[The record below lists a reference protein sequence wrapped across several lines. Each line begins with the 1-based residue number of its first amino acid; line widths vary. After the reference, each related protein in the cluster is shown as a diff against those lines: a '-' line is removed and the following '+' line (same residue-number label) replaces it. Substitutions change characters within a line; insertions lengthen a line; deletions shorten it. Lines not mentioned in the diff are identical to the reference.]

1 MAKFQSKHIKMAVG
15 GVLIATVAIGGWRFA
30 QNRMGSL
37 SQVDAIHIDMAKPDV
52 VIQSDS
58 LNQLPSKLLTI
69 PVIKDILTQD
79 VVFYYQEAPAKQ
91 SLQGALQ
98 RLAFDHNLRFE
109 DRIID
114 KMLARK
120 GDLYVWKGHT
130 NKPDHWLFVG
140 NSDAFS
146 KFSEVLAKVALDD
159 SQLIQVDT
167 IKVDGNKIP
176 LYALTYQ
183 GKTGLFAATAER
195 VVFLSDAGM
204 LMDLKSKPAKELQ
217 LEAKIDTD
225 KDGNEKVTPLP
236 MPKAEK
242 PDGKLISERA
252 NMVEKLLSKR
262 PENQQTINQGLG
274 LSKAAQHPHSV
285 YFSAAMLTLSY
296 QDFMGGFQ
304 GSRFEFD
311 GNTWQQAIALKPSL
325 LPNHEWNGT
334 DLFAHM
340 PHNAAFCANAPIEWN
355 SLNTQAKKLPTTT
368 DALNLAQ
375 FNSPVLACW
384 YAGSPAAAPLFVTK
398 LPKTEQREAQLA
410 ALQQVFSDVI
420 GAKEYTHK
428 QRFEVSRKETQG
440 VVVNERIVSA
450 RYGSHDTDDL
460 PATTAKEL
468 SATSYF
474 PVRYAV
480 SGDYVWFS
488 PNGDLVEQAVAV
500 SQQQAPALAEQ
511 MQQQN
516 SALLWVNGAELA
528 KWLQQ
533 QTSAV
538 IAEDSDM
545 RTVLSQ
551 RLTPKLRLI
560 SSSGSWQ
567 VQADTKSLNP
577 SSNNTQW
584 VNVTWQHTP

>member
-69 PVIKDILTQD
+69 PVIKDILTQE

-120 GDLYVWKGHT
+120 GDVYVWKGHT

-140 NSDAFS
+140 NSNAFS
-146 KFSEVLAKVALDD
+146 TVSEVLAKVALDD
-159 SQLIQVDT
+159 SQLTQVDT
-167 IKVDGNKIP
+167 LKVDGDKIP

-183 GKTGLFAATAER
+183 GKTGLFAATSER
-195 VVFLSDAGM
+195 VMFLSDAGM
-204 LMDLKSKPAKELQ
+204 LMDLKSMPAKALQ

-225 KDGNEKVTPLP
+225 TDGIEKVTPLP

-242 PDGKLISERA
+242 PEGKLMSERA
-252 NMVEKLLSKR
+252 DMVAKLLSKR

-274 LSKAAQHPHSV
+274 LSKATQSQHSV

-311 GNTWQQAIALKPSL
+311 GSTWQQAIALKPSL
-325 LPNHEWNGT
+325 LPNHEWNGK

-355 SLNTQAKKLPTTT
+355 SLNTQAKKLPTAT
-368 DALNLAQ
+368 DALSLAQ
-375 FNSPVLACW
+375 FNNPVLACW

-410 ALQQVFSDVI
+410 ALQQVFSDAI

-428 QRFEVSRKETQG
+428 QRFEVSRKEIQG
-440 VVVNERIVSA
+440 AVVNERIVSA
-450 RYGSHDTDDL
+450 RYGSHDSNDL
-460 PATTAKEL
+460 PAATAKEL
-468 SATSYF
+468 SATRYF

-488 PNGDLVEQAVAV
+488 PNGDLVNQAVAV

-511 MQQQN
+511 MQQQHP
-516 SALLWVNGAELA
+516 ALLWINGAELA
-528 KWLQQ
+528 KWMQQ

-567 VQADTKSLNP
+567 VQADTKGLN
-577 SSNNTQW
+577 SNSNNTQW
-584 VNVTWQHTP
+584 VNVTWQHQP

>member
-1 MAKFQSKHIKMAVG
+1 M
-15 GVLIATVAIGGWRFA
+15 
-30 QNRMGSL
+30 
-37 SQVDAIHIDMAKPDV
+37 P
-52 VIQSDS
+52 
-58 LNQLPSKLLTI
+58 
-69 PVIKDILTQD
+69 
-79 VVFYYQEAPAKQ
+79 
-91 SLQGALQ
+91 
-98 RLAFDHNLRFE
+98 
-109 DRIID
+109 
-114 KMLARK
+114 
-120 GDLYVWKGHT
+120 
-130 NKPDHWLFVG
+130 
-140 NSDAFS
+140 
-146 KFSEVLAKVALDD
+146 
-159 SQLIQVDT
+159 
-167 IKVDGNKIP
+167 
-176 LYALTYQ
+176 
-183 GKTGLFAATAER
+183 TA
-195 VVFLSDAGM
+195 
-204 LMDLKSKPAKELQ
+204 
-217 LEAKIDTD
+217 
-225 KDGNEKVTPLP
+225 
-236 MPKAEK
+236 
-242 PDGKLISERA
+242 
-252 NMVEKLLSKR
+252 
-262 PENQQTINQGLG
+262 
-274 LSKAAQHPHSV
+274 
-285 YFSAAMLTLSY
+285 
-296 QDFMGGFQ
+296 
-304 GSRFEFD
+304 
-311 GNTWQQAIALKPSL
+311 
-325 LPNHEWNGT
+325 
-334 DLFAHM
+334 
-340 PHNAAFCANAPIEWN
+340 
-355 SLNTQAKKLPTTT
+355 T

-428 QRFEVSRKETQG
+428 QRFEVSHKETQG
-440 VVVNERIVSA
+440 VMVNERIVSA
-450 RYGSHDTDDL
+450 RYGSHDIDDL
-460 PATTAKEL
+460 PAATAKEL

-488 PNGDLVEQAVAV
+488 PNGDLVDNAVAV

-567 VQADTKSLNP
+567 VQADTKGLNP

-584 VNVTWQHTP
+584 VNVTWQHLP

>member
-1 MAKFQSKHIKMAVG
+1 M
-15 GVLIATVAIGGWRFA
+15 
-30 QNRMGSL
+30 
-37 SQVDAIHIDMAKPDV
+37 P
-52 VIQSDS
+52 
-58 LNQLPSKLLTI
+58 
-69 PVIKDILTQD
+69 
-79 VVFYYQEAPAKQ
+79 
-91 SLQGALQ
+91 
-98 RLAFDHNLRFE
+98 
-109 DRIID
+109 
-114 KMLARK
+114 
-120 GDLYVWKGHT
+120 
-130 NKPDHWLFVG
+130 LFV
-140 NSDAFS
+140 
-146 KFSEVLAKVALDD
+146 
-159 SQLIQVDT
+159 
-167 IKVDGNKIP
+167 
-176 LYALTYQ
+176 
-183 GKTGLFAATAER
+183 
-195 VVFLSDAGM
+195 
-204 LMDLKSKPAKELQ
+204 
-217 LEAKIDTD
+217 
-225 KDGNEKVTPLP
+225 P

-242 PDGKLISERA
+242 PEGKLISERA
-252 NMVEKLLSKR
+252 DMVAKLLSKR

-355 SLNTQAKKLPTTT
+355 SLNTQAKKLPTAT
-368 DALNLAQ
+368 DALSLAQ
-375 FNSPVLACW
+375 FNNPVLACW

-410 ALQQVFSDVI
+410 ALQQVFSDAI

-460 PATTAKEL
+460 PAATAKEL
-468 SATSYF
+468 SATRYF

-488 PNGDLVEQAVAV
+488 PNGDLVNQAVAV

-511 MQQQN
+511 MQQQHP
-516 SALLWVNGAELA
+516 ALLWINGAELA
-528 KWLQQ
+528 KWMQQ

-567 VQADTKSLNP
+567 VQADTKGLN
-577 SSNNTQW
+577 SNSNNTQW
-584 VNVTWQHTP
+584 VNVTWQHQP

>member
-1 MAKFQSKHIKMAVG
+1 MAKFQSQHIKMAVG

-30 QNRMGSL
+30 QNRMGTL

-69 PVIKDILTQD
+69 PVIKDILTQE

-120 GDLYVWKGHT
+120 GDVYVWKGHT

-140 NSDAFS
+140 NSNAFS
-146 KFSEVLAKVALDD
+146 TVSEVLAKVALDD
-159 SQLIQVDT
+159 SQLTQVDT
-167 IKVDGNKIP
+167 LKVDGDKIP

-183 GKTGLFAATAER
+183 GKTGLFAATSER
-195 VVFLSDAGM
+195 VMFLSDAGM
-204 LMDLKSKPAKELQ
+204 LMDLKSKPAKALQ

-225 KDGNEKVTPLP
+225 TDGNEKVTPLP

-242 PDGKLISERA
+242 PEGKLISERA
-252 NMVEKLLSKR
+252 DMVEKLLSKR

-274 LSKAAQHPHSV
+274 LSKTAQSQHSV

-311 GNTWQQAIALKPSL
+311 GSTWQQAIALKPSL

-340 PHNAAFCANAPIEWN
+340 PHNAAFCANTPIEWN
-355 SLNTQAKKLPTTT
+355 SLNTQAKKLPTAT
-368 DALNLAQ
+368 DALSLAQ

-410 ALQQVFSDVI
+410 ALQQVFSDAI
-420 GAKEYTHK
+420 GVKEYTHK
-428 QRFEVSRKETQG
+428 QRFEVNRKEVQG
-440 VVVNERIVSA
+440 AVVNERIVSA

-460 PATTAKEL
+460 PAATAKEL
-468 SATSYF
+468 SATRYF

-516 SALLWVNGAELA
+516 PALLWINGAELA
-528 KWLQQ
+528 KWMQQ

-567 VQADTKSLNP
+567 VQADTKGLNP

-584 VNVTWQHTP
+584 VNVTWQHLP

>member
-1 MAKFQSKHIKMAVG
+1 M
-15 GVLIATVAIGGWRFA
+15 
-30 QNRMGSL
+30 
-37 SQVDAIHIDMAKPDV
+37 
-52 VIQSDS
+52 
-58 LNQLPSKLLTI
+58 
-69 PVIKDILTQD
+69 
-79 VVFYYQEAPAKQ
+79 
-91 SLQGALQ
+91 
-98 RLAFDHNLRFE
+98 
-109 DRIID
+109 
-114 KMLARK
+114 
-120 GDLYVWKGHT
+120 
-130 NKPDHWLFVG
+130 
-140 NSDAFS
+140 
-146 KFSEVLAKVALDD
+146 
-159 SQLIQVDT
+159 
-167 IKVDGNKIP
+167 
-176 LYALTYQ
+176 
-183 GKTGLFAATAER
+183 
-195 VVFLSDAGM
+195 
-204 LMDLKSKPAKELQ
+204 
-217 LEAKIDTD
+217 
-225 KDGNEKVTPLP
+225 
-236 MPKAEK
+236 
-242 PDGKLISERA
+242 
-252 NMVEKLLSKR
+252 
-262 PENQQTINQGLG
+262 
-274 LSKAAQHPHSV
+274 
-285 YFSAAMLTLSY
+285 
-296 QDFMGGFQ
+296 
-304 GSRFEFD
+304 
-311 GNTWQQAIALKPSL
+311 
-325 LPNHEWNGT
+325 
-334 DLFAHM
+334 
-340 PHNAAFCANAPIEWN
+340 
-355 SLNTQAKKLPTTT
+355 
-368 DALNLAQ
+368 
-375 FNSPVLACW
+375 
-384 YAGSPAAAPLFVTK
+384 TK

-450 RYGSHDTDDL
+450 RYGSHDIDDL
-460 PATTAKEL
+460 PAATAKEL

-488 PNGDLVEQAVAV
+488 PNGDLVDNAVAV

>member
-1 MAKFQSKHIKMAVG
+1 
-15 GVLIATVAIGGWRFA
+15 
-30 QNRMGSL
+30 
-37 SQVDAIHIDMAKPDV
+37 
-52 VIQSDS
+52 
-58 LNQLPSKLLTI
+58 
-69 PVIKDILTQD
+69 
-79 VVFYYQEAPAKQ
+79 
-91 SLQGALQ
+91 
-98 RLAFDHNLRFE
+98 
-109 DRIID
+109 
-114 KMLARK
+114 MLARK

-183 GKTGLFAATAER
+183 GKTGLFAATSER

-217 LEAKIDTD
+217 LEAKVDTD

-274 LSKAAQHPHSV
+274 LSKAAQSQHSV

-325 LPNHEWNGT
+325 LPSHEWNGT

-355 SLNTQAKKLPTTT
+355 SLNTQAKKLPTAT
-368 DALNLAQ
+368 DVLSLAQ
-375 FNSPVLACW
+375 FSSPVLACW

-398 LPKTEQREAQLA
+398 LPKTEQREAQMA

-450 RYGSHDTDDL
+450 RYGSHDIDDL
-460 PATTAKEL
+460 PADTAKEL

-511 MQQQN
+511 MQQN
-516 SALLWVNGAELA
+516 PALLWVNGAELA

-567 VQADTKSLNP
+567 VQADTKGLNP

-584 VNVTWQHTP
+584 VNVTWQHLP

>member
-1 MAKFQSKHIKMAVG
+1 MAKFQSQHIKMAVG

-69 PVIKDILTQD
+69 PVIKDILTQE

-98 RLAFDHNLRFE
+98 RLVFDHNLRFE

-120 GDLYVWKGHT
+120 GDVYVWKGHT

-140 NSDAFS
+140 NSNAFS
-146 KFSEVLAKVALDD
+146 TVSEVLAKVALDD
-159 SQLIQVDT
+159 SQLTQVDT
-167 IKVDGNKIP
+167 LKVDGDKIP

-183 GKTGLFAATAER
+183 GKTGLFAATSER
-195 VVFLSDAGM
+195 VMFLSDAGM
-204 LMDLKSKPAKELQ
+204 LMDLKSKPAKALQ

-225 KDGNEKVTPLP
+225 TDGNEKVTPLP

-242 PDGKLISERA
+242 PEGKLMSERA
-252 NMVEKLLSKR
+252 DMVAKLLSKR

-274 LSKAAQHPHSV
+274 LSKATQSQHSV

-311 GNTWQQAIALKPSL
+311 GSTWQQAIALKPSL
-325 LPNHEWNGT
+325 LPNHEWNGK

-355 SLNTQAKKLPTTT
+355 SLNTQAKKLPTAT
-368 DALNLAQ
+368 DALSLAQ
-375 FNSPVLACW
+375 FNNPVLACW

-410 ALQQVFSDVI
+410 ALQQVFSDAI

-428 QRFEVSRKETQG
+428 QRFEVSRKEIQG
-440 VVVNERIVSA
+440 AVVNERIVSA
-450 RYGSHDTDDL
+450 RYGSHDSNDL
-460 PATTAKEL
+460 PAATAKEL
-468 SATSYF
+468 SATRYF

-488 PNGDLVEQAVAV
+488 PNGDLVNQAVAV

-511 MQQQN
+511 MQQQHP
-516 SALLWVNGAELA
+516 ALLWINGAELA
-528 KWLQQ
+528 KWMQQ

-551 RLTPKLRLI
+551 SLTHKLRLI
-560 SSSGSWQ
+560 SISGSWQ
-567 VQADTKSLNP
+567 VQADT
-577 SSNNTQW
+577 
-584 VNVTWQHTP
+584 